1 MCYMYRC
8 CIRVCQKKQDQILR
22 DAFVKY
28 KLYPLFSIFSFSFLA
43 SLFVVGSRYRK
54 CRDHQCLSLKSEFL
68 RNPCDCSLLSSLRSH
83 SLESL
88 YTTYT
93 TFKSSSHHSMTL
105 LSLPTELLT
114 EICRRVSSSSDL
126 YHLVQTSKQLVGIVK
141 PILYHHVIITDKVQR
156 DLLGNVSEEDAKLV
170 KKLVIRGFESV
181 DLVREGEDDYYWE
194 RKDNIGPGCI
204 RDLLEGKLLDLSCE
218 LLASLA
224 YSQSFVADSAD

>member
-1 MCYMYRC
+1 MYRC

-28 KLYPLFSIFSFSFLA
+28 KLYPLFSIFSFWILA
-43 SLFVVGSRYRK
+43 SLFVVGLMSYRK
-54 CRDHQCLSLKSEFL
+54 LRDHQCLSLKIEFL
-68 RNPCDCSLLSSLRSH
+68 RNPCDYSLLSSLRSH

-218 LLASLA
+218 LLLFAYLQSL
-224 YSQSFVADSAD
+224 VADRAD